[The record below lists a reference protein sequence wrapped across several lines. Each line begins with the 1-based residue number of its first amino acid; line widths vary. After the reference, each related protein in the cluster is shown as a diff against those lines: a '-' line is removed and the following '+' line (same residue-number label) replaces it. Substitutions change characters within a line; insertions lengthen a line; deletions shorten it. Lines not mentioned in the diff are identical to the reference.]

1 MKTLSVAAVAAA
13 ATGKVDAMD
22 KTKTLKKSP
31 VSSRNTKDTYK
42 IVIAADPY
50 AVQLKDTIVKH
61 LKKAGHTVTDVG
73 SQTDKS
79 VDHTACA
86 PVACNALQQGT
97 YDRAILICG
106 TGMGMSI
113 IANKYSGLIAS
124 CVETVEAARL
134 CRALNHTN
142 VLCLGQMLWGE
153 WEACR
158 AVDEFLSTDL
168 AEGGFEGICGLL
180 QRFEKE
186 IDAID
191 RENRKMGAK

>member
-1 MKTLSVAAVAAA
+1 MKTIAVAAVAGAA
-13 ATGKVDAMD
+13 AGKVNAMD
-22 KTKTLKKSP
+22 KPESPGKSP
-31 VSSRNTKDTYK
+31 VASRNTKDTYR
-42 IVIAADPY
+42 IVIAADPF
-50 AVQLKDTIVKH
+50 AVQLKDAIVTH
-61 LKKAGHTVTDVG
+61 LEKAGHAVTDVG
-73 SQTDKS
+73 SQVDTP

-86 PVACNALQQGT
+86 PVACKALQKGE

-113 IANKYSGLIAS
+113 MANKYSGLIAS

-191 RENRKMGAK
+191 RENRK

>member
-1 MKTLSVAAVAAA
+1 
-13 ATGKVDAMD
+13 
-22 KTKTLKKSP
+22 
-31 VSSRNTKDTYK
+31 
-42 IVIAADPY
+42 
-50 AVQLKDTIVKH
+50 
-61 LKKAGHTVTDVG
+61 
-73 SQTDKS
+73 
-79 VDHTACA
+79 
-86 PVACNALQQGT
+86 
-97 YDRAILICG
+97 
-106 TGMGMSI
+106 MGMSI

-168 AEGGFEGICGLL
+168 ADHGFEGISCLL

-186 IDAID
+186 IDQID
-191 RENRKMGAK
+191 RENRLK